1 MLISKKDFLWSKL
14 DSDSKELLFEF
25 QHQILDES
33 NNVTKIDTSNL
44 KEDQIDIIIDY
55 INALGY
61 NSWSLESTT
70 VYIELWRKR

>member
-61 NSWSLESTT
+61 SSWSLESTT

>member
-55 INALGY
+55 INVLGY
-61 NSWSLESTT
+61 SSWSLESTT